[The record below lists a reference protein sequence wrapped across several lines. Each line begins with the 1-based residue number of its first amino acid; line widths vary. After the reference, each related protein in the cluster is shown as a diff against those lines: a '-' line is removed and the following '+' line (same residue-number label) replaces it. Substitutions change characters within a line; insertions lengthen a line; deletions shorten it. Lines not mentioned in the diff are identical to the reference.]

1 VSAPELQG
9 LPPLLN
15 TQTRVVILGSFPG
28 VRSLQAQQYYAH
40 PQNQFWRLVFAAIS
54 ASCATEYALGGYEN
68 NSETILRHGMGL
80 WDVYA
85 SCQRTGSLDSAI
97 TQAQPNDL
105 ASLATRC
112 PQLQAIAHNGG
123 ESYKL
128 AQQVAA
134 LGLPV
139 HKLPSSSPA
148 HASWSFERKL
158 QVWRGVLQPYLI

>member
-1 VSAPELQG
+1 VSAYALQG

-15 TQTRVVILGSFPG
+15 AQTRVVILGSFPG

-54 ASCATEYALGGYEN
+54 SSCSIEYRLDSYEN
-68 NSETILRHGMGL
+68 NTKNILHHGIGL

-97 TQAQPNDL
+97 TQARPNDL
-105 ASLATRC
+105 ASLATHC

-123 ESYKL
+123 ESYKH
-128 AQQVAA
+128 AQQVDA

-158 QVWRGVLQPYLI
+158 QVWRGVLQPYLT